1 MTARG
6 QIDAAIAEHPY
17 SASGALKQMRI
28 LAVDDQEMNVK
39 LLRRLLGAEGYGQV
53 ESTTDPGRTRELCQS
68 FRPDLLL
75 LDLHM
80 PGQDGFDVLTSLA
93 DIISSG
99 RLQVLVLSGDVT
111 VSARRRA
118 LALGARDFLMKP
130 LDHVEVL
137 LRVRNLLEMRHLQ
150 QQLERQN
157 EILAERVAERTHDLD
172 DARREVLERLAR
184 VAEYR
189 DYATGEHTQRV
200 GRTAAMI
207 AQVMGLSRD
216 LIEMYRDAA
225 PLHDIGKL
233 GVTDAVLLK
242 RGKLD
247 ADEWEVMRAHVRI
260 GAAILSGSRSPV
272 LRLAEEIAASHHER
286 WDGTGYGAQLT
297 GELIPL
303 AGRITAVADVFD
315 ALTHERPY
323 KLPLSV
329 AEAVSEI
336 NRQSGKQF
344 DPKVVEAFAELD
356 HDSLL

>member
-1 MTARG
+1 MR
-6 QIDAAIAEHPY
+6 DPSSPEIADSPAS
-17 SASGALKQMRI
+17 SAVKQMRI
-28 LAVDDQEMNVK
+28 LAVDDEHMNVE
-39 LLRRLLGAEGYGQV
+39 LLRRLLAAGGYAHVEG
-53 ESTTDPGRTRELCQS
+53 TTNPARTRELCEA

-80 PGQDGFDVLTSLA
+80 PGHDGFEVLSGLA
-93 DIISSG
+93 DIIASG
-99 RLQVLVLSGDVT
+99 RLQALVLSGDVT

-130 LDHVEVL
+130 LDRVEVL

-157 EILAERVAERTHDLD
+157 EILAERVAERTHELD
-172 DARREVLERLAR
+172 DARHEVLERLAR

-200 GRTAAMI
+200 GRTAALI
-207 AQVMGLSRD
+207 AQVMGLTRD

-233 GVTDAVLLK
+233 GVADAVLLK
-242 RGKLD
+242 RGNLD

-286 WDGTGYGAQLT
+286 WDGTGYGSRLT
-297 GELIPL
+297 GEEIPL

-323 KLPLSV
+323 KLALSV
-329 AEAVSEI
+329 VDAVDEI
-336 NRQSGKQF
+336 SRQSGKQF
-344 DPKVVEAFAELD
+344 DPKVVDAFAALD
-356 HDSLL
+356 HESLL